1 MSLYTNDD
9 KSLLIFF
16 DFFVK
21 QKSNENKIYMYF
33 ILSSYDDRMRVRLY
47 YHHKNINLRFLDTE
61 LLLTDYY
68 KFIRKI
74 KLNKLNE
81 NK

>member
-1 MSLYTNDD
+1 MSSWTNDD
-9 KSLLIFF
+9 ESLLIYF

-21 QKSNENKIYMYF
+21 QKSNDNKIYMYF
-33 ILSSYDDRMRVRLY
+33 ILSSYDDIIRVRLY
-47 YHHKNINLRFLDTE
+47 YHHKTINLRFLDTE

-74 KLNKLNE
+74 KLDRLNE

>member
-33 ILSSYDDRMRVRLY
+33 ILSSYDDRMKY
-47 YHHKNINLRFLDTE
+47 I
-61 LLLTDYY
+61 
-68 KFIRKI
+68 
-74 KLNKLNE
+74 
-81 NK
+81 